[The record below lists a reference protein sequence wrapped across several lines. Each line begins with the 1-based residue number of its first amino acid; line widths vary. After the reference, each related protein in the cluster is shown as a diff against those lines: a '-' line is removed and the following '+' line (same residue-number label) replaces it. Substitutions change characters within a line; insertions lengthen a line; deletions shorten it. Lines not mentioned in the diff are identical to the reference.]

1 MRKHLLILLISM
13 FTACVAF
20 AQVTTSAISGTIKD
34 SKGVTLPGATV
45 KAVHVPSGTTYSTST
60 NANGLYTIPGMRIGG
75 PYRVDV
81 SFIGFKSTTYE
92 GITLQLGQT
101 FILNTTL
108 AETGVNLQE
117 VKISGTKVNTS
128 GKLGASTNINRAQIA
143 ALPSISRSIVD
154 YTRLT
159 PQSTGT
165 SFAGRDNRLNNT
177 TVDGA
182 NLNNTFGTSSDPLPG
197 GGAQPISIE
206 AYDEISVN
214 IAPFDVRQAGF
225 TGAGIYA
232 TTKSGTNT
240 FHGSAYTYYKDQS
253 FNGNYIGDNFIGNN
267 VAKSKTNTY
276 GFTVGGPIIKNKLFF
291 FANYETEKSTNP
303 GISYSPTNG
312 SGTGQVTPATVA
324 ELTSVQ
330 NYLKGKG
337 YETGGFDN
345 FPAFQPKKKNILAK
359 LDWNIN
365 DKNKFTIKYSYLNAT
380 SDQQVNAQ
388 SIANGGAFISSNV
401 TTGVAAASRT
411 NLPNP
416 RYSANQSIAFQ
427 NSNYGFKNVVATGTA
442 ELNTRF
448 NSSMSNQLLVA
459 FKKYD
464 NPRTF
469 GGSVFPT
476 IDIFNGANSNY
487 ITAGMDPFTN
497 NNEVIDNSTSYTDNF
512 TYYAGKHTLTAGINY
527 EYQRVGNAFM
537 PGSNGHYIYNSLDD
551 FLNDRAPI
559 YFSYTYSL
567 IPGVDKV
574 FSADLKIGQWSAYV
588 QDEYNVNPDFKL
600 TYGIRVDRPTY
611 LQDPVENPQVT
622 ALQLP
627 DQNGNLRSYN
637 GGKFPTTRFIFSPR
651 VGFRLNLLDDKSL
664 VLRGGMG
671 IFTGRIPYVSLTNAP
686 SNSGMYQF
694 GGIAT
699 AAQLAT
705 IKFNPNPA
713 TYANLFP
720 QTAGTTAQPNTAL
733 LDPNYKFP
741 QVFRTDFAAEKN
753 LGSGWSAL
761 FEALYTKDINA
772 TKVRNANLKAPTGTI
787 NEGDLTRIRYVGTGT
802 NNAVQAIDRAIYP
815 NLSSVIVLENTNKG
829 YSAAFTGQLTKAF
842 NNGLSASVAYT
853 YTVSKEVTP
862 NVGSTA
868 TSVWQSNYNVGTSND
883 VELRNSSYYVPH
895 RIVANASYKFNYLG
909 HASTT
914 VGLFLQ
920 GQAGG
925 SNSSLPPLSYIYGN
939 DINGDGNASD
949 LMYIPKRASELNIVQ
964 YTATVNGVTY
974 TYTVQ
979 QQQAALEQFI
989 NNTPYLKKHRGEF
1002 ADRNAAFLPW
1012 YTRVDLN
1019 VLQDFYIN
1027 TGNNHKHT
1035 LEFSAVVQNL
1045 PNLLNKY
1052 WGIQKFATTTSPV
1065 LTAIDATTG
1074 LPTYTVRQLNGK
1086 LVNTPFQDAT
1096 SATTWSI
1103 LIGAK
1108 YIF

>member
-1 MRKHLLILLISM
+1 MRKHLLFLIIAL
-13 FTACVAF
+13 FTTVATF
-20 AQVTTSAISGTIKD
+20 AQVTTSSLSGTIKD
-34 SKGVTLPGATV
+34 AKGTTLPGATV
-45 KAVHVPSGTTYSTST
+45 KATHVPSGTVYSTST

-75 PYRVDV
+75 PYKVEI
-81 SFIGFKSTTYE
+81 SFIGYKPNAYE
-92 GITLQLGQT
+92 GIILQLGQT
-101 FILNTTL
+101 FILNTVL
-108 AETGVNLQE
+108 AETGIDLKE
-117 VKISGTKVNTS
+117 VKVTSTKVINN

-143 ALPSISRSIVD
+143 ALPTINRSIVD
-154 YTRLT
+154 FTRLT

-182 NLNNTFGTSSDPLPG
+182 NLNNTFGTSQDPLPG

-253 FNGNYIGDNFIGNN
+253 FNGNYIGDNYIGNN

-276 GFTVGGPIIKNKLFF
+276 GFTIGGPIIKNKLFF
-291 FANYETEKSTNP
+291 FGNYEQEKSTTP
-303 GISYSPTNG
+303 GIAYSPTGG
-312 SGTGQVTPATVA
+312 SGTGQVTPATVT
-324 ELTSVQ
+324 ELTNVQ
-330 NYLKGKG
+330 KYLAGKG

-345 FPAFQPKKKNILAK
+345 FPAFQPKNKKFLAK

-365 DKNKFTIKYSYLNAT
+365 DKNKLTVKYSYLNAT
-380 SDQQVNAQ
+380 SDQPVNST
-388 SIANGGAFISSNV
+388 SIANGGSFTSFNA
-401 TTGVAAASRT
+401 TTGVAASSRT
-411 NLPNP
+411 NLPNG
-416 RYSANQSIAFQ
+416 RYSAQSIAFQ
-427 NSNYGFKNVVATGTA
+427 NSNYGFKNLVTTGTA

-459 FKKYD
+459 FKRYD

-469 GGSVFPT
+469 NGSVFPT

-497 NNEVIDNSTSYTDNF
+497 NNEVIDNSTSLTDNF

-527 EYQRVGNAFM
+527 EFQKVGNAFM
-537 PGSNGHYIYNSLDD
+537 PGSNSHYIYNSLDD
-551 FLNDRAPI
+551 FLTDKAPI
-559 YFSYTYSL
+559 YYSYTYSL
-567 IPGVDKV
+567 LPGVSKV
-574 FSADLKIGQWSAYV
+574 FSANLKIGQISAYV
-588 QDEYNVNPDFKL
+588 QDEYNVNPNFKL
-600 TYGIRVDRPTY
+600 TYGIRVDKPQY
-611 LQDPVENPQVT
+611 LEDPVENPQVT
-622 ALQLP
+622 ALLLP
-627 DQNGNLRSYN
+627 DQNGNLKSYN
-637 GGKFPTTRFIFSPR
+637 GGKFPKTRFIFSPR
-651 VGFRLNLLDDKSL
+651 IGFRLSMLDDNSL
-664 VLRGGMG
+664 VLRGGIG

-705 IKFNPNPA
+705 IKFNADPA
-713 TYANLFP
+713 AYASLFP
-720 QTAGTTAQPNTAL
+720 QTAGTAIQPNTAL

-753 LGSGWSAL
+753 LGNGWSAN

-787 NEGDLTRIRYVGTGT
+787 NEGDLTRVRYVGTGT

-815 NLSSVIVLENTNKG
+815 SLSSVIILENTNKG
-829 YSAAFTGQLTKAF
+829 YSAAFTGQLNKSF
-842 NNGLSASVAYT
+842 NNGLSASLAYT

-868 TSVWQSNYNVGTSND
+868 TSVWQSNFNVGTSND

-895 RIVANASYKFNYLG
+895 RIVANASYKFNYLN
-909 HASTT
+909 HAATT
-914 VGLFLQ
+914 IGLFLQ
-920 GQAGG
+920 GQAG
-925 SNSSLPPLSYIYGN
+925 STTPSTTPLSYTYGT

-949 LMYIPKRASELNIVQ
+949 LMYIPKRASELNITQ

-989 NNTPYLKKHRGEF
+989 NNSPYLRKHRGEF

-1019 VLQDFYIN
+1019 ILQDFYIN

-1035 LEFSAVVQNL
+1035 LQFSAVVQNL

-1052 WGIQKFATTTSPV
+1052 WGIQKIVTTTTP
-1065 LTAIDATTG
+1065 LTTAIDATTG
-1074 LPTYTVRQLNGK
+1074 LPTYNVRQLNGK

-1096 SATTWSI
+1096 TATTWSI